1 MNKTPEKELVTKI
14 HGAGTEERR
23 EDRLQVWEDI
33 QKGLVSNCR
42 NYELYMR
49 LGNYYLEENPDQS
62 YLCYENALFY
72 CDVPEGRQE
81 IEQMLC
87 RIKEQYPVLVKKTSI
102 IILSYNLL
110 EYTRLCLESIRR
122 TTPESAREIVVVDN
136 GSSDGSVEWLRRTE
150 RYHIS
155 RKYRKYGISCR
166 LQSGYSG
173 GSGGVRYL
181 SAE

>member
-1 MNKTPEKELVTKI
+1 MNTTPEKDLVTKI

-72 CDVPEGRQE
+72 CDVPDQRTVSCSCEEDFHHHFVVQSAGVHQAVSGKHSQDNTGIREGDRRGRQ
-81 IEQMLC
+81 
-87 RIKEQYPVLVKKTSI
+87 
-102 IILSYNLL
+102 
-110 EYTRLCLESIRR
+110 
-122 TTPESAREIVVVDN
+122 
-136 GSSDGSVEWLRRTE
+136 
-150 RYHIS
+150 
-155 RKYRKYGISCR
+155 R
-166 LQSGYSG
+166 LQ
-173 GSGGVRYL
+173 
-181 SAE
+181 